1 MEVDTAVPD
10 TVQDVLCTSTPC
22 FFTQHLHVIF
32 KSSKHNG
39 ANLGGDSKLGSF
51 KKKHK
56 ACLLLPPTNTPD
68 SKNILFQ
75 ISSHI
80 VQTFP
85 NPPQIFPVT
94 HCVTGIC
101 PRLLV
106 PFCFLQARGTFL
118 ESGALTKEGWKV
130 RSLWNPNP

>member
-39 ANLGGDSKLGSF
+39 ANLGGDSKLVSF

-68 SKNILFQ
+68 SKNSLFQ
-75 ISSHI
+75 ISSTSYKLFRI
-80 VQTFP
+80 PLKFS
-85 NPPQIFPVT
+85 
-94 HCVTGIC
+94 
-101 PRLLV
+101 RL
-106 PFCFLQARGTFL
+106 RI
-118 ESGALTKEGWKV
+118 ESVLDSSCLFAFYKHAV
-130 RSLWNPNP
+130 HF